1 MSRISLLVS
10 RDFAVL
16 VQAARS
22 LPKEVSKQYRAAAR
36 RVQEPAFLEEL
47 RERADTRLQQRVI
60 VDTARVAVRDDNVM
74 LRAAGVGKVGAG
86 VPADV
91 LKSGAEFGMR
101 PDRPIRTRSRRGTA
115 YERRIGPVFKGR
127 RPRGWVF
134 FPAVQAFIPRAGA
147 LLFQTAYRTVAE
159 TFEKASR

>member
-1 MSRISLLVS
+1 MTRISLLVS

-22 LPKEVSKQYRAAAR
+22 LPAEVAKQYRAAAR

-47 RERADTRLQQRVI
+47 RERADTRLQHRVI
-60 VDTARVAVRDDNVM
+60 VDTARVAVRDDNVI
-74 LRAAGVGKVGAG
+74 LRTAATGKVGRG
-86 VPADV
+86 VSADI

-101 PDRPIRTRSRRGTA
+101 PDRPVETRSRKGTP
-115 YERRIGPVFKGR
+115 YKRRIGPVFKGR

-147 LLFQTAYRTVAE
+147 LLFETAYRTVAE

>member
-16 VQAARS
+16 VQAAMS
-22 LPKEVSKQYRAAAR
+22 LPKEVAKQMRAQMR
-36 RVQEPAFLEEL
+36 RVAEPGFFEEL
-47 RERADTRLQQRVI
+47 LERADTRLQHRVI
-60 VDTARVAVRDDNVM
+60 VDTARVSVRDDNVI
-74 LRAAGVGKVGAG
+74 LRTAATGKVGKG
-86 VPADV
+86 VSADV

-101 PDRPIRTRSRRGTA
+101 PDRPISSRSRKGTR
-115 YERRIGPVFKGR
+115 YERKVGAVFKSR

-147 LLFQTAYRTVAE
+147 LWFQTVYRTVAE
-159 TFEKASR
+159 TFEKASK